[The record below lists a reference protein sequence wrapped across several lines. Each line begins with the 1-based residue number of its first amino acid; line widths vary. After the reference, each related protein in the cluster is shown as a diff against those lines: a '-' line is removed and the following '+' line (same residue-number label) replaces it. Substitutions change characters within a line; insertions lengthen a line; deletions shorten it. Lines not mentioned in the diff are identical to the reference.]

1 VEKRGA
7 RLVSAERVCVKAAPK
22 SPALASRAFFR
33 PMDVLG
39 LGHWRLQIGF
49 LILMGGGGSRR
60 LQSEGNGNVVR
71 FAPIAA
77 DSPRDDGVDKPGLK
91 VVSSSPVSNG
101 LAPCPE

>member
-1 VEKRGA
+1 LAKRV
-7 RLVSAERVCVKAAPK
+7 RVKATPK
-22 SPALASRAFFR
+22 SPALTSRAFFR
-33 PMDVLG
+33 PVGFLG

-49 LILMGGGGSRR
+49 QLLMGGGGSRR

-77 DSPRDDGVDKPGLK
+77 DSPIDDGVNEPWLK